1 MNKYLS
7 SKIKI
12 ISFICI
18 IMVVFLHCYNF
29 TDNFLLPGTTISE
42 GLNIATFIEFFLC
55 NGFTRIAV
63 PIFFMISGYL
73 FFLTYKLSVEKYF
86 YKIKSRFLSLMIPY
100 LIWSIIGISLCYLLK
115 NIDIMPINDIK
126 TNYSNGGFFNVL
138 YNPPNFQFW
147 FIKQLFIYTILSPI
161 IYLLV
166 KYKIPS
172 LIYFILIFIAWFL
185 ELPFGPIIVCEALMF
200 FSIGASLAVR
210 GKSSIVMAKI
220 SKSKIIISLI
230 IWLTILCL
238 KTVLAGILTK
248 DSSIFIIV
256 VLHKIS
262 ILIGIFTAWY
272 GIDFIIENSKL
283 SDKIL
288 TLSSHTFF
296 IYCFH
301 EPLLDIVIQYTLVF
315 LANSFA
321 FNLVSYFIYPTC
333 AILIAI
339 LFSSI
344 LLKYIPNVHNILTG
358 SRGTRKEN

>member
-29 TDNFLLPGTTISE
+29 TDNFLLPQTTISE

-73 FFLTYKLSVEKYF
+73 FFLTYKLSIEKYF
-86 YKIKSRFLSLMIPY
+86 YKVKSRFLSLMIPY
-100 LIWSIIGISLCYLLK
+100 LIWSIIGIGLCYLLK
-115 NIDIMPINDIK
+115 NIDIMPINDMK
-126 TNYSNGGFFNVL
+126 TNYSDGGFFNVL

-172 LIYFILIFIAWFL
+172 CIYFALIFIAWFL
-185 ELPFGPIIVCEALMF
+185 DLPFGPIIVCEALMF
-200 FSIGASLAVR
+200 FSFGASLAVR
-210 GKSSIVMAKI
+210 DKSSIIMGKI
-220 SKSKIIISLI
+220 SKNKIIISLI
-230 IWLTILCL
+230 LWLVILCL
-238 KTVLAGILTK
+238 KTVLAGI
-248 DSSIFIIV
+248 
-256 VLHKIS
+256 
-262 ILIGIFTAWY
+262 FTQ
-272 GIDFIIENSKL
+272 D
-283 SDKIL
+283 
-288 TLSSHTFF
+288 F

-321 FNLVSYFIYPTC
+321 FNLVTYFIYPTC

-339 LFSSI
+339 LLSSI
-344 LLKYIPNVHNILTG
+344 LLKYAPSLRNILTG
-358 SRGTRKEN
+358 NRGTRRKK